1 MTTALRVLVVDDEPP
16 ARSRLRRMLESE
28 SGLIVVD
35 EAATGTEA
43 VTKAQALAPDV
54 VFLDIRMPGMD
65 GLEAAHHIGQLD
77 PRPAVIFTTAY
88 DHHALKAFELQA
100 LDYLLK
106 PIRSERLRA
115 ALARVRDA
123 VSVGTEV
130 GPPPARPGRRTYLS
144 VRIGGDLRLV
154 PVHEVRFL
162 RADRK
167 YIEVGTGEHITV
179 LDESL
184 VRLERELGDDF
195 VRIHRSTLV
204 NARYVIALRRTAKG
218 GYQVELSGVREPL
231 DVSRRMVA
239 AVRARLTTY

>member
-43 VTKAQALAPDV
+43 ITKAQALTPDV

-65 GLEAAHHIGQLD
+65 GLEAAHHIGQLR

-106 PIRSERLRA
+106 PIRSARLRA

-123 VSVGTEV
+123 VSVGTEA

-167 YIEVGTGEHITV
+167 YIEVGTGEEITV

-204 NARYVIALRRTAKG
+204 NARYVIALRRAAKG

>member
-1 MTTALRVLVVDDEPP
+1 M
-16 ARSRLRRMLESE
+16 
-28 SGLIVVD
+28 
-35 EAATGTEA
+35 
-43 VTKAQALAPDV
+43 
-54 VFLDIRMPGMD
+54 
-65 GLEAAHHIGQLD
+65 
-77 PRPAVIFTTAY
+77 
-88 DHHALKAFELQA
+88 
-100 LDYLLK
+100 
-106 PIRSERLRA
+106 
-115 ALARVRDA
+115 
-123 VSVGTEV
+123 
-130 GPPPARPGRRTYLS
+130 S
-144 VRIGGDLRLV
+144 VRIGGELRLV

-239 AVRARLTTY
+239 AVRARLTPY